1 MRSAPKKKG
10 NVSQRVWEMCGPLA
24 QELGLS
30 LWDVQFVKEGAD
42 WFLRV
47 FIDKEGGVSID
58 DCVDMTHAL
67 SPVLDREDPIP
78 QEYLLEVSSP
88 GLERRLTRP
97 EHFAA
102 YVGRPVRARLIRP
115 LENGQRELCG
125 ILLRAEEDGQLEIQ
139 LDEETSV
146 TVEKITPKQS
156 TAAPLRKKLPA
167 GLFLLS
173 LLGQL
178 HHLFP
183 GRLLLFPAW
192 FPLGERLQPHSVVPA
207 LFKQRKIVGRRRISG
222 HSVLLSCKLK
232 EWAFTPPAGA
242 FQSPAA
248 GRCAPVGFL
257 PPQPLRGPALFCKQ
271 AFPGAF
277 AHRHTRG
284 NPWGRCTPDTNRAS
298 AA

>member
-125 ILLRAEEDGQLEIQ
+125 ILLRAEEGGQLEIQ

-146 TVEKITPKQS
+146 TVEKKECSSI
-156 TAAPLRKKLPA
+156 L
-167 GLFLLS
+167 GLED
-173 LLGQL
+173 
-178 HHLFP
+178 
-183 GRLLLFPAW
+183 W
-192 FPLGERLQPHSVVPA
+192 E
-207 LFKQRKIVGRRRISG
+207 
-222 HSVLLSCKLK
+222 
-232 EWAFTPPAGA
+232 E
-242 FQSPAA
+242 
-248 GRCAPVGFL
+248 
-257 PPQPLRGPALFCKQ
+257 
-271 AFPGAF
+271 
-277 AHRHTRG
+277 
-284 NPWGRCTPDTNRAS
+284 
-298 AA
+298 

>member
-115 LENGQRELCG
+115 LENGPRELCG
-125 ILLRAEEDGQLEIQ
+125 ILLRAEEGGQLEIQ

-146 TVEKITPKQS
+146 TVEKKECSSIY
-156 TAAPLRKKLPA
+156 
-167 GLFLLS
+167 
-173 LLGQL
+173 
-178 HHLFP
+178 
-183 GRLLLFPAW
+183 
-192 FPLGERLQPHSVVPA
+192 SVDEG
-207 LFKQRKIVGRRRISG
+207 ID
-222 HSVLLSCKLK
+222 
-232 EWAFTPPAGA
+232 E
-242 FQSPAA
+242 
-248 GRCAPVGFL
+248 
-257 PPQPLRGPALFCKQ
+257 
-271 AFPGAF
+271 
-277 AHRHTRG
+277 
-284 NPWGRCTPDTNRAS
+284 
-298 AA
+298 

>member
-1 MRSAPKKKG
+1 MGRPALLFAYKAKAEKAAPGPGKDGRSMRSAPKKKG

-125 ILLRAEEDGQLEIQ
+125 ILLRAEEGGQLEIQ

-146 TVEKITPKQS
+146 TVEKKECSSI
-156 TAAPLRKKLPA
+156 
-167 GLFLLS
+167 
-173 LLGQL
+173 
-178 HHLFP
+178 
-183 GRLLLFPAW
+183 
-192 FPLGERLQPHSVVPA
+192 HSVDEG
-207 LFKQRKIVGRRRISG
+207 LD
-222 HSVLLSCKLK
+222 
-232 EWAFTPPAGA
+232 E
-242 FQSPAA
+242 
-248 GRCAPVGFL
+248 
-257 PPQPLRGPALFCKQ
+257 
-271 AFPGAF
+271 
-277 AHRHTRG
+277 
-284 NPWGRCTPDTNRAS
+284 
-298 AA
+298 